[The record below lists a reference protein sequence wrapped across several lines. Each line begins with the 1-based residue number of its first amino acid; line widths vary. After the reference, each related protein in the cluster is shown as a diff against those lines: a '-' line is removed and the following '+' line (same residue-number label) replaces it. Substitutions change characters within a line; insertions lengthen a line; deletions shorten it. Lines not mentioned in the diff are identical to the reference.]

1 MDEPETWRP
10 LLEGE
15 EAAQAWQAILEVAAA
30 LRGPVDERLAA
41 DPTVASGN
49 AGIALFYSY
58 LAQALADDAWADAAV
73 EAFDRMVEAVPAASL
88 PPGLWSGLL
97 GVGWTI
103 EHLRGRL
110 FAAGDESDDEEDG
123 TGEID
128 ATLRRVLQQRLEG
141 DYDLIRGLAGM
152 GVYAAERLP
161 RPLARESLLM
171 VLVHL
176 FNRAER
182 GPEGITWYTPPELLP
197 PSHRELYPHGYY
209 NLGMAHGVPG
219 VIALLGAAGAAGLLD
234 GQSGPLLEGAVGWL
248 LAQELPAGSASR
260 FPSFTGP
267 GIAPEPARLAWC
279 YGDLGVAASLLV
291 AARGAGN
298 AEWEREAVR
307 VALAATERAPE
318 ASGIVDAG
326 LCHGAAGA
334 GHLFNRLY
342 QATGEER
349 LAAAARGWLGRTL
362 ALRRPGEGAG
372 GFFAWKP
379 GPGQG
384 WEADP
389 ALLTG
394 AAGTAL
400 ALLAAVSSV
409 APAWDRLLLTSYR
422 RK

>member
-1 MDEPETWRP
+1 MAEPETWRP

-15 EAAQAWQAILEVAAA
+15 EAAQAWEAILEVATA
-30 LRGPVDERLAA
+30 LRGPVEERLAA

-49 AGIALFYSY
+49 AGLALFYSY
-58 LAQALADDAWADAAV
+58 LAQALGDYWADAAA
-73 EAFDRMVEAVPAASL
+73 EAFDRMVEAVPEASL
-88 PPGLWSGLL
+88 LPGLWSGLL
-97 GVGWTI
+97 GVGWTFD
-103 EHLRGRL
+103 HLRGRL
-110 FAAGDESDDEEDG
+110 FAAGDGEDDG
-123 TGEID
+123 ITEID
-128 ATLRRVLQQRLEG
+128 ATLRTTLHQRLEG

-161 RPLARESLLM
+161 RPLARESFFM

-182 GPEGITWYTPPELLP
+182 GPEGITWHTPPKILP
-197 PSHRELYPHGYY
+197 PSHLELYPRGYY

-219 VIALLGAAGAAGLLD
+219 VIALLGAAGSAGLLD
-234 GQSGPLLEGAVGWL
+234 GQSRPLLEGAVGWL
-248 LAQELPAGSASR
+248 LAQELPAGAVSR

-279 YGDLGVAASLLV
+279 YGDLGVAAALLM
-291 AARGAGN
+291 AARGAGS
-298 AEWEREAVR
+298 AEWERQAVR
-307 VALAATERAPE
+307 VALAAAERPPE
-318 ASGIVDAG
+318 TSGVVDAG

-334 GHLFNRLY
+334 GHLFNRLS

-349 LAAAARGWLGRTL
+349 LAEAARAWYRRTL

-379 GPGQG
+379 GPGKG

-394 AAGTAL
+394 AAGVAL

-409 APAWDRLLLTSYR
+409 DPEWDRLLLASC